1 VDDKEYNITPIE
13 VYKLPFSLTTHQ
25 DYIDYIKSLPMNAEP
40 SIFGF
45 HANADITKDINE
57 T

>member
-1 VDDKEYNITPIE
+1 MSDKEYNIAPIE
-13 VYKLPFSLTTHQ
+13 IYKLPFELETHQ
-25 DYIDYIKSLPMNAEP
+25 DYLNYIKTLPLNSAP